1 MAINMNAPGPWNNF
15 NPVANTPVVTKP
27 TTPYGANLG
36 TRPEALPPAYGN
48 PVYISEVNN
57 SGYDATK
64 PGGGITP
71 RPPQQ
76 PTNTGGGITFSLG
89 GGGGGGGA
97 SVPSNVLNTR
107 QFPTY
112 ESTWTPPAAVTPEP
126 YDWATRDPYIYGDGL
141 SNAGA
146 AYDIWGSAPGTNPY
160 VMTTPSDYQQG
171 LLGMQPV
178 TLPDNVPSTNVGG
191 GPSGPG
197 GPPDR
202 QKFTGTP
209 EQIIRDYGYY
219 DRVAPMQNNVP
230 PSMRDSAPNAQV
242 MLDAARINWKKG
254 HYPSMQAAMDAQVAF
269 SKKYPAK
276 TQAENAALIAKS
288 QEMMSKTF
296 KKPVIDTT
304 PKKTLA
310 QIMAEPSRIPAAGT
324 GASGPPGRGSTKPI
338 TIATKKSIDKLI
350 STKKSTMGSGSNWQ
364 RNPHS
369 GGF

>member
-1 MAINMNAPGPWNNF
+1 MAIDYGSIYGSANDVQGFGIGNAPITTPPTFNFGNLTSPAPSTTITYNPAPGPVGNA
-15 NPVANTPVVTKP
+15 PIA
-27 TTPYGANLG
+27 
-36 TRPEALPPAYGN
+36 TRPFPDLQGP
-48 PVYISEVNN
+48 
-57 SGYDATK
+57 K
-64 PGGGITP
+64 PS
-71 RPPQQ
+71 
-76 PTNTGGGITFSLG
+76 TGGLSFSLG
-89 GGGGGGGA
+89 GGRGGGA
-97 SVPSNVLNTR
+97 SVPSDVLITR

-126 YDWATRDPYIYGDGL
+126 YDWATRDPYIYGNGL

-146 AYDIWGSAPGTNPY
+146 AYDIWGSKPGENPY
-160 VMTTPSDYQQG
+160 VMTTPSDYTPG

-191 GPSGPG
+191 PNVPS

-219 DRVAPMQNNVP
+219 DRTAPMQNNVP

-269 SKKYPAK
+269 SKKYPALNP
-276 TQAENAALIAKS
+276 AENAAQIAAS
-288 QEMMSKTF
+288 QKLMNERF
-296 KKPVIDTT
+296 KKPVVDTT
-304 PKKTLA
+304 PKKT
-310 QIMAEPSRIPAAGT
+310 EPFRIPVAGT

-338 TIATKKSIDKLI
+338 KTTGVSKYTAKKQ
-350 STKKSTMGSGSNWQ
+350 STAAAVKKYNKTASYKINVDPSKG
-364 RNPHS
+364 RIRL
-369 GGF
+369 